1 MEVKGNI
8 EIKQKQDEKVE
19 NTGKVLKEVTKNSE
33 KTEEKQKEVEKKVI
47 EKPLENP
54 IFMNEINYII

>member
-19 NTGKVLKEVTKNSE
+19 NTEKVLKEVTNNSE
-33 KTEEKQKEVEKKVI
+33 KTEEKLKEEEKKVI
-47 EKPLENP
+47 EKPIETP

>member
-33 KTEEKQKEVEKKVI
+33 KTEEKQKEVENKVI
-47 EKPLENP
+47 ENQVKTP

>member
-33 KTEEKQKEVEKKVI
+33 KTEEKQKEVESKVI
-47 EKPLENP
+47 ENQVKTP